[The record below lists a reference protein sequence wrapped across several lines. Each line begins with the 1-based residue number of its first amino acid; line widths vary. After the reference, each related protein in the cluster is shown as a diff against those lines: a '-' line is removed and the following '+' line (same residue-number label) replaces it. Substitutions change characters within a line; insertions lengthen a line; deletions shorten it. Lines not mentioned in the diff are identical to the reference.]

1 MSPTVNKEIV
11 MRFTVIAFCRDWIV
25 MTDKIAIRFVVVS
38 RAYHNYRNATEG
50 LPCIGRK
57 RCLLFRAQ
65 VVFFK
70 TVLL

>member
-1 MSPTVNKEIV
+1 
-11 MRFTVIAFCRDWIV
+11 

-38 RAYHNYRNATEG
+38 RAYHNYRNATDG

-57 RCLLFRAQ
+57 RCHAFRAQ